1 MCCFLAGFGVFGV
14 GFPGLQLLLRCVVS
28 ISGSFL
34 ALVFPLL
41 WSTIEGTLLID
52 LAVSSNIF
60 CFAPKGIESRI
71 CVLSWSSWSWSWSWF
86 ASPYFCLFGK
96 GKFSGALGV
105 WE

>member
-28 ISGSFL
+28 FSGSFL

-52 LAVSSNIF
+52 LAVSSNTF
-60 CFAPKGIESRI
+60 CFAQKGIESRI
-71 CVLSWSSWSWSWSWF
+71 CVLSWSSWSWSWF